1 MYVLNRTVDG
11 SVRYGETICSCG
23 FSLSRWGPQAGGN
36 GLVNRGAPI
45 IILITALKYK
55 NSVFLLRLPSVICL
69 LCIALILWENAIS
82 QVAKIFE
89 FPESRGLILVY
100 ILPSRWITKYNNC
113 QTWTLRKSK
122 SGIYWSNLSLYET
135 ILPIVLCALLCSMH
149 NTCIMHLL
157 SPISTPNYVPCIDEK
172 NSLLPYHRSKVTY
185 NITNTI

>member
-82 QVAKIFE
+82 QVAKFYE
-89 FPESRGLILVY
+89 FPESRVLILVY
-100 ILPSRWITKYNNC
+100 ILPR
-113 QTWTLRKSK
+113 
-122 SGIYWSNLSLYET
+122 
-135 ILPIVLCALLCSMH
+135 
-149 NTCIMHLL
+149 
-157 SPISTPNYVPCIDEK
+157 
-172 NSLLPYHRSKVTY
+172 
-185 NITNTI
+185 